1 MKKRM
6 IALLLCMTTV
16 FAMTGCGNGSN
27 GSQKGTEAATES
39 SVQETYNGPSSAQMD
54 IDLSKQVTKL
64 ADYKGIDV
72 TITGDY
78 DVTDEQVN
86 ERTLA
91 FLNYRGVKGAE
102 VTDRDTVQDGDL
114 VLVDYTGYHND
125 EAFDGG
131 SATDV
136 MIDVSNNCEA
146 TQQTGYIDGFSD
158 GLIGAKVGEETS
170 SDVKFPDEYS
180 NNPDLAG
187 EMTTFKFKVK
197 GIYKALTLDD
207 LTDAQVKENF
217 SDAQI
222 ETKEDLIKNVRAMME
237 SQASSSKSQDT
248 VNKVQTYMLDNSEVT
263 IPDDYLEARLAEYQ
277 AQFTRDNV
285 GETQTLEEYLTANNT
300 TLEDQQK
307 NWRTSLEKQIKLEFI
322 FGRIAELEGLEI
334 DQDKYEQFIDY
345 IISSGNSE
353 LSTES
358 AIYDYYGN
366 GNKEDGKKNLKR
378 LYLTNDALSFV
389 VENAN
394 VTVQKADSTEN

>member
-263 IPDDYLEARLAEYQ
+263 IPDEYLEARLAEYQ
-277 AQFTRDNV
+277 AQYTRDNV
-285 GETQTLEEYLTANNT
+285 GDTQTLEEYLQANNT
-300 TLEDQQK
+300 TLADMQK
-307 NWRTSLEKQIKLEFI
+307 TWKTSLEKQIKLEFI
-322 FGRIAELEGLEI
+322 FDRIAELEGLEI

>member
-114 VLVDYTGYHND
+114 VLVDYTGYHNN

-263 IPDDYLEARLAEYQ
+263 IPDEYLEARLAEYQ

-322 FGRIAELEGLEI
+322 FDRIAELEGLEI

>member
-16 FAMTGCGNGSN
+16 FAMTGCGNGS
-27 GSQKGTEAATES
+27 QKGTEATTES

-91 FLNYRGVKGAE
+91 LLNYRGVKGAK

-114 VLVDYTGYHND
+114 VLVDYTGYHNN

-207 LTDAQVKENF
+207 LTDAQVKKNF

-237 SQASSSKSQDT
+237 SQASSNKSQDT
-248 VNKVQTYMLDNSEVT
+248 VNKVQNYMLDNSEVT
-263 IPDDYLEARLAEYQ
+263 IPDEYLEARLAEYQ
-277 AQFTRDNV
+277 AQYTRDNV
-285 GETQTLEEYLTANNT
+285 GDTQTLEEYLQANNT
-300 TLEDQQK
+300 TLANMQK
-307 NWRTSLEKQIKLEFI
+307 TWKTSLEKQIKLEFI
-322 FGRIAELEGLEI
+322 FDRIAELEGLEI

>member
-1 MKKRM
+1 MKKRI
-6 IALLLCMTTV
+6 IALLLCMTTA
-16 FAMTGCGNGSN
+16 FSMAACGSGSKN
-27 GSQKGTEAATES
+27 GTESTEG
-39 SVQETYNGPSSAQMD
+39 VAQETYNGKSSAQMD
-54 IDLSKQVTKL
+54 IDLSKQIKKL

-72 TITGDY
+72 TITGNY
-78 DVTDEQVN
+78 DVTDDQVN

-91 FLNYRGVKGAE
+91 LLNYRGVKGPE

-125 EAFDGG
+125 EAFEHGA
-131 SATDV
+131 ATDV

-217 SDAQI
+217 SDAKI
-222 ETKEDLIKNVRAMME
+222 ETKDDLIKNVRAMME
-237 SQASSSKSQDT
+237 QQAASSKSQDT
-248 VNKVQTYMLDNSEVT
+248 INEVQNYMIDNSTVE
-263 IPDDYLEARLAEYQ
+263 IPDDYMEARLAEYQ

-353 LSTES
+353 LSTEA

-389 VENAN
+389 IENAN

>member
-6 IALLLCMTTV
+6 IVLLLCMTTV
-16 FAMTGCGNGSN
+16 FAMTGCGN

-91 FLNYRGVKGAE
+91 LLNYRGVKGAE

-114 VLVDYTGYHND
+114 VLVDYTGYHNN

-263 IPDDYLEARLAEYQ
+263 IPDEYLEARLAEYQ
-277 AQFTRDNV
+277 AQYTRDNV
-285 GETQTLEEYLTANNT
+285 GDTQTLEEYLQANNT
-300 TLEDQQK
+300 TLADMQK
-307 NWRTSLEKQIKLEFI
+307 TWKTSLEKQIKLEFI
-322 FGRIAELEGLEI
+322 FDRIAELEGLEI

-353 LSTES
+353 LSTEAS
-358 AIYDYYGN
+358 IYDYYGN

>member
-16 FAMTGCGNGSN
+16 FAMTGCGN

-91 FLNYRGVKGAE
+91 LLNYRGVKGAE

-114 VLVDYTGYHND
+114 VLVDYTGYHNN

-207 LTDAQVKENF
+207 LTDAQVKKNF

-237 SQASSSKSQDT
+237 SQASSNKSQDT
-248 VNKVQTYMLDNSEVT
+248 VNKVQNYMLDNSEVT
-263 IPDDYLEARLAEYQ
+263 IPDEYLEARLAEYQ
-277 AQFTRDNV
+277 AQYTRDNV
-285 GETQTLEEYLTANNT
+285 GDTQTLEEYLQANNT
-300 TLEDQQK
+300 TLANMQK
-307 NWRTSLEKQIKLEFI
+307 TWKTSLEKQIKLEFI
-322 FGRIAELEGLEI
+322 FDRIAELEGLEI

-345 IISSGNSE
+345 IISSGNTE

>member
-27 GSQKGTEAATES
+27 GSQKGTEATTES

-91 FLNYRGVKGAE
+91 LLNYRGVKGAE

-125 EAFDGG
+125 EAFEGG
-131 SATDV
+131 AATDV

-207 LTDAQVKENF
+207 LTDAQVKKNF

-237 SQASSSKSQDT
+237 SQASSNKSQDT
-248 VNKVQTYMLDNSEVT
+248 VNKVQNYMLDNSEVT
-263 IPDDYLEARLAEYQ
+263 IPDEYLEARLAEYQ
-277 AQFTRDNV
+277 AQYTRDNV
-285 GETQTLEEYLTANNT
+285 GDTQTLEEYLQANNT
-300 TLEDQQK
+300 TLANMQK
-307 NWRTSLEKQIKLEFI
+307 TWKTSLEKQIKLEFI
-322 FGRIAELEGLEI
+322 FDRIAELEGLEI

>member
-6 IALLLCMTTV
+6 IALLLCMTTG
-16 FAMTGCGNGSN
+16 FAMTGCGNGS
-27 GSQKGTEAATES
+27 QKGTETATES

-91 FLNYRGVKGAE
+91 LLNYRGVKGAE

-114 VLVDYTGYHND
+114 VLVDYTGYHNN

-263 IPDDYLEARLAEYQ
+263 IPDEYLEARLAEYQ
-277 AQFTRDNV
+277 AQYTRDNV
-285 GETQTLEEYLTANNT
+285 GDTQTLEEYLQANNT
-300 TLEDQQK
+300 TLADMQK
-307 NWRTSLEKQIKLEFI
+307 TWKTSLEKQIKLEFI
-322 FGRIAELEGLEI
+322 FDRIAELEGLEI

-353 LSTES
+353 LSTEAS
-358 AIYDYYGN
+358 IYDYYGN

>member
-6 IALLLCMTTV
+6 IALLLCMTTI
-16 FAMTGCGNGSN
+16 FAMTGCGNGS
-27 GSQKGTEAATES
+27 QKGTESATES
-39 SVQETYNGPSSAQMD
+39 TAQETYNGPSSAQMD

-78 DVTDEQVN
+78 DVTDDQVN

-91 FLNYRGVKGAE
+91 LLNYRGVKGAE
-102 VTDRDTVQDGDL
+102 VTDRDTVQEGDL

-125 EAFDGG
+125 EAFEGG
-131 SATDV
+131 AATDV

-248 VNKVQTYMLDNSEVT
+248 VNKVQNYMLDNSKVT
-263 IPDDYLEARLAEYQ
+263 IPDEYLEARLAEYQ
-277 AQFTRDNV
+277 AQYTRDNV
-285 GETQTLEEYLTANNT
+285 GDTQTLEEYLQANNT
-300 TLEDQQK
+300 TLADMQK
-307 NWRTSLEKQIKLEFI
+307 TWKTSLEKQIKLEFI
-322 FGRIAELEGLEI
+322 FDRIAELEGLEI

-353 LSTES
+353 LSTEAS
-358 AIYDYYGN
+358 IYDYYGN

>member
-16 FAMTGCGNGSN
+16 FAMTGCGNGS
-27 GSQKGTEAATES
+27 QKGTEAVTES

-91 FLNYRGVKGAE
+91 LLNYRGVKGAE

-114 VLVDYTGYHND
+114 VLVDYTGYHNN

-207 LTDAQVKENF
+207 LTDAQVKKNF

-222 ETKEDLIKNVRAMME
+222 ETKEDLLKNVRAMME

-263 IPDDYLEARLAEYQ
+263 IPDEYLEARLAEYQ
-277 AQFTRDNV
+277 AQYTRDNV
-285 GETQTLEEYLTANNT
+285 GDTQTLEEYLQANNT
-300 TLEDQQK
+300 TLADMQK
-307 NWRTSLEKQIKLEFI
+307 TWKTNLEKQIKLEFI
-322 FGRIAELEGLEI
+322 FDRIAELEGLEI

>member
-16 FAMTGCGNGSN
+16 FAMTGCGN

-91 FLNYRGVKGAE
+91 LLNYRGVKGAE

-114 VLVDYTGYHND
+114 VLVDYTGYHNN

-207 LTDAQVKENF
+207 LTDAQVKKNF

-237 SQASSSKSQDT
+237 SQASSNKSQDT

-263 IPDDYLEARLAEYQ
+263 IPDEYLEARLAEYQ
-277 AQFTRDNV
+277 AQYTRDNV
-285 GETQTLEEYLTANNT
+285 GDTQTLEEYLQANNT
-300 TLEDQQK
+300 TLANMQK
-307 NWRTSLEKQIKLEFI
+307 TWKTSLEKQIKLEFI
-322 FGRIAELEGLEI
+322 FDRIAELEGLEI

>member
-16 FAMTGCGNGSN
+16 FAMTGCGN

-91 FLNYRGVKGAE
+91 LLNYRGVKGAE

-114 VLVDYTGYHND
+114 VLVDYTGYHNN

-207 LTDAQVKENF
+207 LTDAQVKKNF

-248 VNKVQTYMLDNSEVT
+248 VNKVQNYMLDNSEVT
-263 IPDDYLEARLAEYQ
+263 IPDEYLEARLAEYQ
-277 AQFTRDNV
+277 AQYTRDNV
-285 GETQTLEEYLTANNT
+285 GDTQTLEEYLQANNT
-300 TLEDQQK
+300 TLANMQK
-307 NWRTSLEKQIKLEFI
+307 TWKTSLEKQIKLEFI
-322 FGRIAELEGLEI
+322 FDRIAELEGLEI

>member
-207 LTDAQVKENF
+207 LTDDQVKDNF
-217 SDAQI
+217 TDAGI
-222 ETKEDLIKNVRAMME
+222 ETKEDLIKNVRAMLE
-237 SQASSSKSQDT
+237 NQAASSKSQAT
-248 VNKVQTYMLDNSEVT
+248 INEVQNYMLDNSEVN
-263 IPDDYLEARLAEYQ
+263 IPDDYMKARLAEYQ
-277 AQFTRDNV
+277 AQYTRDNCND
-285 GETQTLEEYLTANNT
+285 TQTLEDYLKANNT
-300 TLEDQQK
+300 TLADQQK
-307 NWRTSLEKQIKLEFI
+307 TWKTNLEKQIKIEFI
-322 FGRIAELEGLEI
+322 FGRIAELEKI
-334 DQDKYEQFIDY
+334 KVDQDKFDQFINY
-345 IISSGNSE
+345 IISSGNTE
-353 LSTES
+353 MTTES
-358 AIYDYYGN
+358 EVYDYYGN
-366 GNKEDGKKNLKR
+366 GNKEDGEKNLKQ
-378 LYLTNDALSFV
+378 LYLDNNALSFV
-389 VENAN
+389 IENAN
-394 VTVQKADSTEN
+394 VTVKAADSTEN

>member
-16 FAMTGCGNGSN
+16 FAMTGCGN

-91 FLNYRGVKGAE
+91 LLNYRGVKGAK

-114 VLVDYTGYHND
+114 VLVDYTGYHNN

-131 SATDV
+131 AATDV

-222 ETKEDLIKNVRAMME
+222 ETKEDLLKNVRAMME

-263 IPDDYLEARLAEYQ
+263 IPDEYLEARLAEYQ
-277 AQFTRDNV
+277 AQYTRDNV
-285 GETQTLEEYLTANNT
+285 GDTQTLEEYLQANNT
-300 TLEDQQK
+300 TLANMQK
-307 NWRTSLEKQIKLEFI
+307 TWKTSLEKQIKLEFI
-322 FGRIAELEGLEI
+322 FDRIAELEGLEI

>member
-27 GSQKGTEAATES
+27 GSQKGTEATTES

-91 FLNYRGVKGAE
+91 LLNYRGVKGAE

-114 VLVDYTGYHND
+114 VLVDYTGYHNN

-263 IPDDYLEARLAEYQ
+263 IPDEYLEARLAEYQ
-277 AQFTRDNV
+277 AQYTRDNV
-285 GETQTLEEYLTANNT
+285 GDTQTLEEYLQANNT
-300 TLEDQQK
+300 TLADMQK
-307 NWRTSLEKQIKLEFI
+307 TWKTSLEKQIKLEFI
-322 FGRIAELEGLEI
+322 FDRIAELEGLEI

-353 LSTES
+353 LSTEAS
-358 AIYDYYGN
+358 IYDYYGN

>member
-91 FLNYRGVKGAE
+91 LLNYRGVKGAE

-114 VLVDYTGYHND
+114 VLVDYTGYHNN

-263 IPDDYLEARLAEYQ
+263 IPDEYLEARLAEYQ
-277 AQFTRDNV
+277 AQFTRENV

-322 FGRIAELEGLEI
+322 FDRIAELEGLEI
-334 DQDKYEQFIDY
+334 DQGKYEQFIDY

-353 LSTES
+353 LSTEAS
-358 AIYDYYGN
+358 IYDYYGN

>member
-16 FAMTGCGNGSN
+16 FAMTGCGN

-91 FLNYRGVKGAE
+91 LLNYRGVKGAK

-114 VLVDYTGYHND
+114 VLVDYTGYHNN

-207 LTDAQVKENF
+207 LTDAQVKKNF

-237 SQASSSKSQDT
+237 SQASSNKSQDT

-263 IPDDYLEARLAEYQ
+263 IPDEYLEARLAEYQ
-277 AQFTRDNV
+277 AQYTRDNV
-285 GETQTLEEYLTANNT
+285 GDTQTLEEYLQANNT
-300 TLEDQQK
+300 TLADMQK
-307 NWRTSLEKQIKLEFI
+307 TWKTNLEKQIKLEFI
-322 FGRIAELEGLEI
+322 FDRIAELEGLEI

-353 LSTES
+353 LSTED

-366 GNKEDGKKNLKR
+366 GNKEDGKKNLKQ

>member
-16 FAMTGCGNGSN
+16 FAMTGCGN

-91 FLNYRGVKGAE
+91 LLNYRGVKGAE

-114 VLVDYTGYHND
+114 VLVDYTGYHNN

-222 ETKEDLIKNVRAMME
+222 ETKEDLLKNVRAMME

-263 IPDDYLEARLAEYQ
+263 IPDEYLEARLAEYQ
-277 AQFTRDNV
+277 AQYTRDNV
-285 GETQTLEEYLTANNT
+285 GDTQTLEEYLKANNT
-300 TLEDQQK
+300 TLADMQK
-307 NWRTSLEKQIKLEFI
+307 TWKTNLEKQIKLEFI
-322 FGRIAELEGLEI
+322 FDRIAELEGLEI
-334 DQDKYEQFIDY
+334 DQDKYDQFIDY

-353 LSTES
+353 LSTED

-366 GNKEDGKKNLKR
+366 GNKEDGKKNLKQ

>member
-16 FAMTGCGNGSN
+16 FAMTGCGN

-91 FLNYRGVKGAE
+91 LLNYRGVKGAE

-114 VLVDYTGYHND
+114 VLVDYTGYHNN

-207 LTDAQVKENF
+207 LTDDQVKDNF
-217 SDAQI
+217 TDAGI
-222 ETKEDLIKNVRAMME
+222 ETKEDLIKNVRAMLE
-237 SQASSSKSQDT
+237 NQAASSKSQAT
-248 VNKVQTYMLDNSEVT
+248 INEVQNYMLDNSEVN
-263 IPDDYLEARLAEYQ
+263 IPDDYMKARLAEYQ
-277 AQFTRDNV
+277 AQYTRDNCND
-285 GETQTLEEYLTANNT
+285 TQTLEDYLKANNT
-300 TLEDQQK
+300 TLADQQK
-307 NWRTSLEKQIKLEFI
+307 TWKTNLEKQIKIEFI
-322 FGRIAELEGLEI
+322 FGRIAELEKI
-334 DQDKYEQFIDY
+334 KVDQDKFDQFINY
-345 IISSGNSE
+345 IISSGNTE
-353 LSTES
+353 MTTES
-358 AIYDYYGN
+358 EVYDYYGN
-366 GNKEDGKKNLKR
+366 GNKEDGEKNLKQ
-378 LYLTNDALSFV
+378 LDLDNNALSFV
-389 VENAN
+389 IENAN
-394 VTVQKADSTEN
+394 VTVKAADSTEN

>member
-27 GSQKGTEAATES
+27 GSQKGTEATTES
-39 SVQETYNGPSSAQMD
+39 SVQETYNGLSSAQMD

-91 FLNYRGVKGAE
+91 LLNYRGVKGAK

-114 VLVDYTGYHND
+114 VLVDYTGYHNN

-207 LTDAQVKENF
+207 LTDAQVKKNF

-237 SQASSSKSQDT
+237 SQASSNKSQDT
-248 VNKVQTYMLDNSEVT
+248 VNKVQNYMLDNSEVT
-263 IPDDYLEARLAEYQ
+263 IPDEYLEARLAEYQ
-277 AQFTRDNV
+277 AQYTRDNV
-285 GETQTLEEYLTANNT
+285 GDTQTLEEYLQANNT
-300 TLEDQQK
+300 TLANMQK
-307 NWRTSLEKQIKLEFI
+307 TWKTSLEKQIKLEFI
-322 FGRIAELEGLEI
+322 FDRIAELEGLEI

>member
-27 GSQKGTEAATES
+27 GSQKGTEATTES

-91 FLNYRGVKGAE
+91 LLNYRGVKGAE

-114 VLVDYTGYHND
+114 VLVDYTGYHNN

-180 NNPDLAG
+180 NNLDLAG

-207 LTDAQVKENF
+207 LTDAQVKKNF

-237 SQASSSKSQDT
+237 SQASSNKSQDT

-263 IPDDYLEARLAEYQ
+263 IPDEYLEARLAEYQ
-277 AQFTRDNV
+277 AQYTRDNV
-285 GETQTLEEYLTANNT
+285 GDTQTLEEYLQANNT
-300 TLEDQQK
+300 TLADMQK
-307 NWRTSLEKQIKLEFI
+307 TWKTNLEKQIKLEFI
-322 FGRIAELEGLEI
+322 FDRIAELEGLEI

-353 LSTES
+353 LSTED

-366 GNKEDGKKNLKR
+366 GNKEDGKKNLKQ

>member
-263 IPDDYLEARLAEYQ
+263 IPDEYLEARLAEYQ
-277 AQFTRDNV
+277 AQYTRDNV
-285 GETQTLEEYLTANNT
+285 GDTQTLEEYLQANNT
-300 TLEDQQK
+300 TLADMQK
-307 NWRTSLEKQIKLEFI
+307 TWKTSLEKQIKLEFI
-322 FGRIAELEGLEI
+322 FDRIAELEGLEI

-353 LSTES
+353 LSTEAS
-358 AIYDYYGN
+358 IYDYYGN

>member
-16 FAMTGCGNGSN
+16 FAMTGCGN

-54 IDLSKQVTKL
+54 IELSKQVTKL

-91 FLNYRGVKGAE
+91 LLNYRGVKGAE

-114 VLVDYTGYHND
+114 VLVDYTGYHNN

-207 LTDAQVKENF
+207 LTDAKVKENF

-263 IPDDYLEARLAEYQ
+263 IPDEYLEARLAEYQ
-277 AQFTRDNV
+277 AQYTRDNV
-285 GETQTLEEYLTANNT
+285 GDTQTLEEYLQANNT
-300 TLEDQQK
+300 TLADMQK
-307 NWRTSLEKQIKLEFI
+307 TWKTSLEKQIKLEFI
-322 FGRIAELEGLEI
+322 FDRIAELEGLEI

-353 LSTES
+353 LSTEAS
-358 AIYDYYGN
+358 IYDYYGN

>member
-16 FAMTGCGNGSN
+16 FAMTGCGNGS
-27 GSQKGTEAATES
+27 QKGTETATES

-91 FLNYRGVKGAE
+91 LLNYRGVKGAE

-114 VLVDYTGYHND
+114 VLVDYTGYHNN

-207 LTDAQVKENF
+207 LTDAKVKENF

-263 IPDDYLEARLAEYQ
+263 IPDEYLEARLAEYQ
-277 AQFTRDNV
+277 AQYTRDNV
-285 GETQTLEEYLTANNT
+285 GDTQTLEEYLQANNT
-300 TLEDQQK
+300 TLADMQK
-307 NWRTSLEKQIKLEFI
+307 TWKTSLEKQIKLEFI
-322 FGRIAELEGLEI
+322 FDRIAELEGLEI

-353 LSTES
+353 LSTEAS
-358 AIYDYYGN
+358 IYDYYGN

>member
-16 FAMTGCGNGSN
+16 FAMTGCGN

-54 IDLSKQVTKL
+54 IELSKQVTKL

-91 FLNYRGVKGAE
+91 LLNYRGVKGAE

-114 VLVDYTGYHND
+114 VLVDYTGYHNN

-263 IPDDYLEARLAEYQ
+263 IPDEYLEARLAEYQ
-277 AQFTRDNV
+277 AQYTRDNV
-285 GETQTLEEYLTANNT
+285 GDTQTLEEYLQANNT
-300 TLEDQQK
+300 TLADMQK
-307 NWRTSLEKQIKLEFI
+307 TWKTSLEKQIKLEFI
-322 FGRIAELEGLEI
+322 FDRIAELEGLEI
-334 DQDKYEQFIDY
+334 DLDKYEQFIDY

-353 LSTES
+353 LSTEAS
-358 AIYDYYGN
+358 IYDYYGN

>member
-16 FAMTGCGNGSN
+16 FAMTGCGN

-64 ADYKGIDV
+64 ADYKEIDV

-91 FLNYRGVKGAE
+91 LLNYRGVKGAE

-114 VLVDYTGYHND
+114 VLVDYTGYHNN

-207 LTDAQVKENF
+207 LTDAQVKKNF

-237 SQASSSKSQDT
+237 SQASSNKSQDT
-248 VNKVQTYMLDNSEVT
+248 VNKVQNYMLDNSEVT
-263 IPDDYLEARLAEYQ
+263 IPDEYLEARLAEYQ
-277 AQFTRDNV
+277 AQYTRDNV
-285 GETQTLEEYLTANNT
+285 GDTQTLEEYLQANNT
-300 TLEDQQK
+300 TLANMQK
-307 NWRTSLEKQIKLEFI
+307 TWKTSLEKQIKLEFI
-322 FGRIAELEGLEI
+322 FDRIAELEGLEI

>member
-91 FLNYRGVKGAE
+91 LLNYRGVKGAE

-114 VLVDYTGYHND
+114 VLVDYTGYHNN

-263 IPDDYLEARLAEYQ
+263 IPDEYLEARLAEYQ
-277 AQFTRDNV
+277 AQYTRDNV
-285 GETQTLEEYLTANNT
+285 GDTQTLEEYLQANNT
-300 TLEDQQK
+300 TLADMQK
-307 NWRTSLEKQIKLEFI
+307 TWKTSLEKQIKLEFI
-322 FGRIAELEGLEI
+322 FDRIAELEGLEI
-334 DQDKYEQFIDY
+334 DQGKYEQFIDY

>member
-16 FAMTGCGNGSN
+16 FAMTGCGN

-91 FLNYRGVKGAE
+91 LLNYRGVKGAE

-263 IPDDYLEARLAEYQ
+263 IPDEYLEARLAEYQ
-277 AQFTRDNV
+277 AQYTRDNV
-285 GETQTLEEYLTANNT
+285 GDTQTLEEYLQANNT
-300 TLEDQQK
+300 TLADMQK
-307 NWRTSLEKQIKLEFI
+307 TWKTSLEKQIKLEFI
-322 FGRIAELEGLEI
+322 FDRIAELEGLEI

-353 LSTES
+353 LSTEAS
-358 AIYDYYGN
+358 IYDYYGN

>member
-27 GSQKGTEAATES
+27 GSQKGTEATTES

-91 FLNYRGVKGAE
+91 LLNYRGVKGAK
-102 VTDRDTVQDGDL
+102 VTERDTVQDGDL
-114 VLVDYTGYHND
+114 VLVDYTGYHNN

-207 LTDAQVKENF
+207 LTDAQVKKNF

-237 SQASSSKSQDT
+237 SQASSNKSQDT
-248 VNKVQTYMLDNSEVT
+248 VNKVQNYMLDNSEVT
-263 IPDDYLEARLAEYQ
+263 IPDEYLEARLAEYQ
-277 AQFTRDNV
+277 AQYTRDNV
-285 GETQTLEEYLTANNT
+285 GDTQTLEEYLQANNT
-300 TLEDQQK
+300 TLANMQK
-307 NWRTSLEKQIKLEFI
+307 TWKTSLEKQIKLEFI
-322 FGRIAELEGLEI
+322 FDRIAELEGLEI

-353 LSTES
+353 LSTEA

-389 VENAN
+389 IENAN

>member
-16 FAMTGCGNGSN
+16 FAMTGCGNGS
-27 GSQKGTEAATES
+27 QKGTETATES

-91 FLNYRGVKGAE
+91 LLNYRGVKGAE

-263 IPDDYLEARLAEYQ
+263 IPDEYLEARLAEYQ
-277 AQFTRDNV
+277 AQYTRDNV
-285 GETQTLEEYLTANNT
+285 GDTQTLEEYLQANNT
-300 TLEDQQK
+300 TLADMQK
-307 NWRTSLEKQIKLEFI
+307 TWKTSLEKQIKLEFI
-322 FGRIAELEGLEI
+322 FDRIAELEGLEI

-353 LSTES
+353 LSTEAS
-358 AIYDYYGN
+358 IYDYYGN

>member
-16 FAMTGCGNGSN
+16 FAMTGCGN

-114 VLVDYTGYHND
+114 VLVDYTGYHNN

-263 IPDDYLEARLAEYQ
+263 IPDEYLEARLAEYQ
-277 AQFTRDNV
+277 AQYTRDNV
-285 GETQTLEEYLTANNT
+285 GDTQTLEEYLQANNT
-300 TLEDQQK
+300 TLADMQK
-307 NWRTSLEKQIKLEFI
+307 TWKTSLEKQIKLEFI
-322 FGRIAELEGLEI
+322 FDRIAELEGLEI
-334 DQDKYEQFIDY
+334 DQGKYEQFIDY

-353 LSTES
+353 LSTEAS
-358 AIYDYYGN
+358 IYDYYGN

>member
-16 FAMTGCGNGSN
+16 FAMTGCGN

-91 FLNYRGVKGAE
+91 LLNYRGVKGAE

-114 VLVDYTGYHND
+114 VLVDYTGYHNN

-263 IPDDYLEARLAEYQ
+263 IPNEYLEARLAEYQ
-277 AQFTRDNV
+277 AQYTRDNV
-285 GETQTLEEYLTANNT
+285 GDTQTLEEYLKANNT
-300 TLEDQQK
+300 TLADMQK
-307 NWRTSLEKQIKLEFI
+307 TWKTNLEKQIKLEFI
-322 FGRIAELEGLEI
+322 FDRIAELEGLEI

-353 LSTES
+353 LSTED

-366 GNKEDGKKNLKR
+366 GNKEDGKKNLKQ

>member
-114 VLVDYTGYHND
+114 VLVDYTGYHNN

-263 IPDDYLEARLAEYQ
+263 IPDEYLEARLAEYQ
-277 AQFTRDNV
+277 AQYTRDNV
-285 GETQTLEEYLTANNT
+285 GDTQTLEEYLQANNT
-300 TLEDQQK
+300 TLADMQK
-307 NWRTSLEKQIKLEFI
+307 TWKTSLEKQIKLEFI
-322 FGRIAELEGLEI
+322 FDRIAELEGLEI